1 MDYLLDTCTLI
12 WLIYNNNR
20 IPNKIKKII
29 DDSDNEVYVS
39 MSSFWEIEIKHQKNQ
54 NFMPISSNDIANVIE
69 DTKIRLIDIHL
80 GHLRELGDIVKQN
93 IHNDPFDH
101 LLLATARHEGL
112 VLLTHD
118 EMVSKYQ
125 GMYILKY

>member
-125 GMYILKY
+125 